1 MPKHILVGYDGSETA
16 RRAYLFALELADCS
30 KATVSVVSVWQTE
43 NGTDMAAAMIADS
56 LTEREKGL
64 REEVRQLAPASQAAV
79 SVKLVPGSPGD
90 ALLKYVSQHGA
101 DHIVIGHT
109 ERGALARWL
118 LGSTSVDVLAKAHV
132 PVTVVR

>member
-30 KATVSVVSVWQTE
+30 HAEVSVVSIWQTE
-43 NGTDMAAAMIADS
+43 NGTDMAAAMITDS
-56 LTEREKGL
+56 LSDRENGL
-64 REEVRQLAPASQAAV
+64 KEEVRQLAPKARAKV

-90 ALLKYVSQHGA
+90 ALLKYVTQHGA

-118 LGSTSVDVLAKAHV
+118 LGSTSTDVLAKAHV